1 MLTSLRKQR
10 DEAVKLVLN
19 LQKDLNMRDKY
30 EAAMKNNSRLA
41 GETNYARDQA
51 NQQKKLLILKRTR
64 SMQLQQRLNVLKAS
78 NAEAEKNCLF
88 VNADHYPTGKH
99 AAIFIISRTAEDA
112 VSHINVY
119 RKGDLN
125 YFISVEQ
132 VLTFLRNIYEDR
144 NEVSNARREYKTLKM
159 RANQTFNEFF
169 FHFRRFSSLLDFSLQ
184 FQIFDFQDK
193 IVSRLRTVLINQQH
207 TYTSLEKMRVFLQGL
222 NDSQRYHLE
231 DLVRIERKR
240 FLSATSLAYI
250 VSVKSE
256 VVAVVVLFRS
266 TSAVF
271 VTFKSAAVATFHVHN
286 HDSSMIC
293 FHCGEL
299 GHVKINCL
307 NLNKSAVIRIREIID
322 ESDEDM
328 KEIPDQID
336 EAGNA

>member
-1 MLTSLRKQR
+1 M
-10 DEAVKLVLN
+10 
-19 LQKDLNMRDKY
+19 
-30 EAAMKNNSRLA
+30 
-41 GETNYARDQA
+41 
-51 NQQKKLLILKRTR
+51 
-64 SMQLQQRLNVLKAS
+64 
-78 NAEAEKNCLF
+78 
-88 VNADHYPTGKH
+88 
-99 AAIFIISRTAEDA
+99 
-112 VSHINVY
+112 
-119 RKGDLN
+119 
-125 YFISVEQ
+125 
-132 VLTFLRNIYEDR
+132 
-144 NEVSNARREYKTLKM
+144 
-159 RANQTFNEFF
+159 
-169 FHFRRFSSLLDFSLQ
+169 
-184 FQIFDFQDK
+184 
-193 IVSRLRTVLINQQH
+193 
-207 TYTSLEKMRVFLQGL
+207 FLQGL